1 MPKFRRFL
9 AVVLSMALVFSY
21 APVISVSEEGERGA
35 VHVDLGHDHS
45 DGNWIAWGDGEG
57 ESTSLPLSSGK
68 YYLTRDITVNA
79 RHDLTGGQDIE
90 LCMNG
95 YSINSTS
102 TAWGSVYRVNGS
114 DIALTIEN
122 CGTTGKIT
130 RSVSGGNAL
139 MGSNSGAAGSI
150 TLTNVAIDGIKGTNN
165 GTCITVQ
172 GTTTLTMTG
181 CKVTNCTSSGY
192 APVLYAA
199 SSGLAT
205 IKNCEIK
212 DNSSTATS
220 GNHFPVIRG
229 TGSSKIVFD
238 SCLFTGNSGRT
249 ASVYSSSASGA
260 TVTFKDCTVTGN
272 TTIDSGNY
280 TGCIY
285 LLGNNATLEGSNIVK
300 NNKKGNGSAAGFTLQ
315 NAANTF
321 SIKNAGDDADVDVSY
336 VADPAEGAKL
346 ATITGG
352 LKGSWTWLKDDTK
365 MLVDDG
371 SGKLVL
377 ADAAIRGIKLPA
389 TAEAEVGKTST
400 LTPEFVPENTPDTDK
415 GVTWTTS
422 APGIATVDENGVVT
436 GVSAGEA
443 TITVTS
449 KVNSEYT
456 ASCLV
461 TVTEVVA
468 HEHDGLSFDKWT
480 SSTTLPTTSGNY
492 YLSSDVTL
500 DEACIIPGG
509 ENITLCFNGHTV
521 TAPAA
526 GRAIRIMA
534 GAALSI
540 VDDAESP
547 GSITG
552 GRSTYGAVIGVNSGA
567 VFNLS
572 NITITGGTS
581 VDSGSSGGEG
591 GAVYVQGGNA
601 DNPGGIFNMYSGSLT
616 GNTATRGGAIVLAAK
631 GTGASAGAVFNMTG
645 GTITGNTST
654 TKHGGAIYAG
664 SGAVLT
670 ISDAQITNNTTESEG
685 GAMYLTGGASA
696 TITNSQ
702 ITGNSAKNGSAAVL
716 LGGTMTL
723 DGTTVTEN
731 NSTSGFGALHISR
744 GTVDGASRMGM
755 LVLKGAV
762 KVTGNTAKKTET
774 EPGTAQNVVLRRFT
788 SGLPYSYVY
797 IDPAGLADGAS
808 IGISLENSA
817 TDARYTEEPYFTAE
831 GSAVPDGSK
840 DFFTS
845 DADGYNV
852 ALDNG
857 RLMLKPTAAVAG
869 VSVSPE
875 SLKVPEEGTATLTAE
890 ITPVGADNQNV
901 TWTSSDGSVATVDAN
916 GVVTGVAEGNATI
929 TVTTEDGGFTATAE
943 VRVYKPHVHD
953 GVSYEEW
960 TETTSIPTTDGVYF
974 LTSDVNVSAMQ
985 DITGDVT
992 ICLNGH
998 SIISNGNSRVIRVQT
1013 GGKLTVTDCSDTP
1026 GSIKGGKSTYGAGVR
1041 IQPGGEFNLY
1051 NGIIEGNTS
1060 DASTGGEGAGVYV
1073 LGRNTISETKYNGGV
1088 FNMYGGKITGNNG
1101 GVGAAVNV
1109 YGFSGSTDI
1118 GEEYEPGTFNMYGGE
1133 ISGNSGT
1140 TGTVYIRN
1148 YAKANITGGSIH
1160 DNTTTK
1166 SAAGLYLQ
1174 ANASAALGSVEI
1186 TDNESGANGAI
1197 YVGDNASLTT
1207 DGTRITGNS
1216 AGALGGGVFVAGSG
1230 STVKLSGATVI
1241 TGNKADSKDN
1251 NLYLSGSA
1259 VADPAG
1265 LSDGASIGVTA
1276 ASTPAAIGTD
1286 GSESKLAYFTSDSV
1300 YREITVKNGQLYI
1313 DTDPSHSHCV
1323 CGTGSGIGCDH
1334 ASLVWSAW
1342 ESASALPSGSGNYY
1356 LTEDVQLTDVQLIGA
1371 GEQVNL
1377 CLNGHTVKAADNCRI
1392 YTIGK
1397 EAVLSITD
1405 CQGAAGKLTGGNSA
1419 YGGAININRMAVFNL
1434 YAGTLTGNKAR
1445 TNSSGAGDEG
1455 GAVYM
1460 QSGNDSEH
1468 GGTFNVYGGEI
1479 SGNSAGVG
1487 GAVRVQGGSSA
1498 SAAGS
1503 INIFGGRISGNTA
1516 TRGGGIFASD
1526 DATVTVSGGS
1536 ISDNTATNTADA
1548 GGGAIYASNVTLDIK
1563 GGSISGNTGSG
1574 NNGGGVLITGARASL
1589 NISGGT
1595 FSGNTAKNGGGI
1607 LAQASSQV
1615 NISGGKFTGNKAE
1628 SDGGAIYISTNSTLK
1643 FTGGTVS
1650 GNEAGRYGGGA
1661 CLLRSEN
1668 TFSGGSFSGNYSGS
1682 NGGGAY
1688 AMGAKVKLSGTDFS
1702 DNRAEG
1708 NGGAYAASS
1717 TNVTSDGATTSI
1729 ASETELT
1736 GGTFSGNSA
1745 KNGGAILSQGRGS
1758 SFKMTGGTVKNNES
1772 AVQGGGIFAS
1782 SNTTFEFS
1790 GGTVSGNKAGTNGGG
1805 IEIFRAEAKLT
1816 GGMIENNSAKV
1827 NGGGVHIA
1835 GSEAVISGIGIRR
1848 NTAGENGGGIVV
1860 QTGTDTVNGEKQKF
1874 PADVRITG
1882 GTFSGN
1888 SAKNG
1893 GGMLIQGDKSSAV
1906 MTGGTFSSNR
1916 ATDSGGGVYVS
1927 TNTSFEMNGGS
1938 ITGNSSVKDGGGM
1951 VTLRSK
1957 VNLRGGTISGNTTQ
1971 ASAGGIKNLG
1981 ASLYLRGVT
1990 VSGNEAKV
1998 NGGGIRSCNIV
2009 QNGVTYIAHLYMS
2022 AGSVRDN
2029 KAQHGGGLLV
2039 EQKGSSFEFSGGT
2052 FSGNSASVAG
2062 GGFYISTSTAF
2073 TMSGGIVENNTTD
2086 GSGGGVYILRNDAVI
2101 TGGEIRNNTAVKSA
2115 GGILFTSN
2123 LALKNVMNVS
2133 GLKIT
2138 GNKSA
2143 TAGGVVVQGRAT
2155 VNMDGVTVAENSC
2168 EKNGGGIY
2176 FSVNSWLNIK
2186 NSVIEKNS
2194 ALLDGGG
2201 IFENIPAILTIENS
2215 EIRDNTAGRDGG
2227 GFFSRGSNTFKGVVI
2242 TGNTAAG
2249 RGGGAAARKTWY
2261 NFQAADW
2268 FEKPYQDFI
2277 GCTIENNKSGDI
2289 GGGLWLDLGTY
2300 GTVEDTV
2307 IRNNESSTEG
2317 SGLWAIDDITLKS
2330 VTVTENKSASGGA
2343 ALYLA
2348 PSAYDGFSYFAG
2360 IIKMSGDMK
2369 VSGNT
2374 GKDMYLGDKTV
2385 VVVPDEGL
2393 GDNALIEIELSDGL
2407 ITNRIYGPYDYKGGD
2422 QKYTLTKGTLSMTD
2436 PEYDASAAPVP
2447 AEEES
2452 SEAQTEPGSEA
2463 SQDSGSSATPWLI
2476 GGIAAGAVAL
2486 AGAAVAIFKKKSKND
2501 EA

>member
-1 MPKFRRFL
+1 MLKFRRFL
-9 AVVLSMALVFSY
+9 VVVLSMALVLSY
-21 APVISVSEEGERGA
+21 APVISVAEEGARGA

-45 DGNWIAWGDGEG
+45 DGSWTAWGDGEG

-68 YYLTRDITVNA
+68 YYLTRDITVSA
-79 RHDLTGGQDIE
+79 QHRLTGGQDIE

-102 TAWGSVYRVNGS
+102 TAWGSVYQIYGTN
-114 DIALTIEN
+114 INLTIEN
-122 CGTTGKIT
+122 CGTSGKIT

-139 MGSNSGAAGSI
+139 MGSGGSSSGSL
-150 TLTNVAIDGIKGTNN
+150 TLTNVTIDGIKGTNN
-165 GTCITVQ
+165 GTGITVQ

-181 CKVTNCTSSGY
+181 CTITNCTSSGY
-192 APVLYAA
+192 APVLFAA
-199 SSGLAT
+199 GSGLVT
-205 IKNCEIK
+205 LKDCDIK

-220 GNHFPVIRG
+220 GSHFPVIRG
-229 TGSSKIVFD
+229 TGTSKIVFD
-238 SCLFTGNSGRT
+238 GCLFTGNSGRT
-249 ASVYSSSASGA
+249 ASVYSSNSSGA

-272 TTIDSGNY
+272 TTTDTGNS

-300 NNKKGNGSAAGFTLQ
+300 NNKKGNGSAVGFTMQ
-315 NAANTF
+315 NATNTF

-336 VADPAEGAKL
+336 VADPAEGAEL
-346 ATITGG
+346 ATITGS

-377 ADAAIRGIKLPA
+377 VDAAIRGIRLPA

-400 LTPEFVPENTPDTDK
+400 LTPDFIPENTPDTDK

-422 APGIATVDENGVVT
+422 APGIATVDANGVVT
-436 GVSAGEA
+436 GVSAGQA

-449 KVNSEYT
+449 QVNAEYT

-461 TVTEVVA
+461 TVTEVVI

-480 SSTTLPTTSGNY
+480 SATTLPSTSGNY

-500 DEACIIPGG
+500 DSVWDVPNGAD
-509 ENITLCFNGHTV
+509 ITL
-521 TAPAA
+521 
-526 GRAIRIMA
+526 
-534 GAALSI
+534 
-540 VDDAESP
+540 
-547 GSITG
+547 
-552 GRSTYGAVIGVNSGA
+552 
-567 VFNLS
+567 
-572 NITITGGTS
+572 
-581 VDSGSSGGEG
+581 
-591 GAVYVQGGNA
+591 
-601 DNPGGIFNMYSGSLT
+601 
-616 GNTATRGGAIVLAAK
+616 
-631 GTGASAGAVFNMTG
+631 
-645 GTITGNTST
+645 
-654 TKHGGAIYAG
+654 
-664 SGAVLT
+664 
-670 ISDAQITNNTTESEG
+670 
-685 GAMYLTGGASA
+685 
-696 TITNSQ
+696 
-702 ITGNSAKNGSAAVL
+702 
-716 LGGTMTL
+716 
-723 DGTTVTEN
+723 
-731 NSTSGFGALHISR
+731 
-744 GTVDGASRMGM
+744 
-755 LVLKGAV
+755 
-762 KVTGNTAKKTET
+762 
-774 EPGTAQNVVLRRFT
+774 
-788 SGLPYSYVY
+788 
-797 IDPAGLADGAS
+797 
-808 IGISLENSA
+808 
-817 TDARYTEEPYFTAE
+817 
-831 GSAVPDGSK
+831 
-840 DFFTS
+840 
-845 DADGYNV
+845 
-852 ALDNG
+852 
-857 RLMLKPTAAVAG
+857 
-869 VSVSPE
+869 
-875 SLKVPEEGTATLTAE
+875 
-890 ITPVGADNQNV
+890 
-901 TWTSSDGSVATVDAN
+901 
-916 GVVTGVAEGNATI
+916 
-929 TVTTEDGGFTATAE
+929 
-943 VRVYKPHVHD
+943 
-953 GVSYEEW
+953 
-960 TETTSIPTTDGVYF
+960 
-974 LTSDVNVSAMQ
+974 
-985 DITGDVT
+985 
-992 ICLNGH
+992 CLNGH
-998 SIISNGNSRVIRVQT
+998 SIISDGSSRVIRVQT
-1013 GGKLTVTDCSDTP
+1013 GGKLAVTDCSDTP

-1088 FNMYGGKITGNNG
+1088 FNMYGGKITGNTG

-1356 LTEDVQLTDVQLIGA
+1356 LTEDVQLTDVQSIGA

-1468 GGTFNVYGGEI
+1468 GGTFNMYGGEI

-1736 GGTFSGNSA
+1736 GGSFSGNSA

-1938 ITGNSSVKDGGGM
+1938 ITGNSSGKDGGGM